1 MSEKPEW
8 FELSDEEPKPESGL
22 TNKAS
27 KSSKKRFVKIA
38 LFTAPLLLIGGAMV
52 FAEGGNENDDVPAG
66 VGTLS
71 PATSTASDNSSTNTT
86 DTTNTGGGVA
96 NPSANN
102 GTTSSKSLKSAKG
115 VGVPKP
121 SGGGDHEGR
130 EGGEHEGGG
139 FGGDDD

>member
-8 FELSDEEPKPESGL
+8 FELSDEEPKPQSDGV
-22 TNKAS
+22 NK
-27 KSSKKRFVKIA
+27 KSKKRFVKIA

-71 PATSTASDNSSTNTT
+71 PATSTTDANSNSSNSSTL
-86 DTTNTGGGVA
+86 
-96 NPSANN
+96 N
-102 GTTSSKSLKSAKG
+102 GSTSSNSSTGSKSVKG

-121 SGGGDHEGR
+121 SGGG
-130 EGGEHEGGG
+130 EHEGGEGGGHEGGEG
-139 FGGDDD
+139 FGGEDD